1 VSAMKAPRT
10 VISTA
15 LTLAAIT
22 HASASFA
29 ATDFGAKGPEA
40 TTTSNLPAG
49 AATGGKLVVPNGA
62 GPYPILVAS
71 HGFSASSANQL
82 GWAEHFASYGF
93 VVAVPDFPGG
103 LSPDHVKNGDTIV
116 TLVNDV
122 ATAVPKADKTR
133 IGFEG
138 HSAGGLA
145 TTLAA
150 AKVKPGAVVLFD
162 PVDNGGR
169 GKTAFATL
177 CSPTLVLFANAGTC
191 NNSAGW
197 KAFGAA
203 TTGPLTLASV
213 VGGSHCDG
221 ENASR
226 GVACSLFC
234 QQSGADPARQTVH
247 AKYATAHFM
256 AVLKNDADAKALLA
270 DTALAGDTA
279 LSDTSVKAGAPCS
292 GTTPGSDAG
301 PTTDGGSTPTPT
313 PTGTTPGTPGTPGTP
328 NNPGGSPSA
337 QPEDGAATESGCSA
351 GPGAA
356 SGSIGAVALGLAV
369 GLVAVGRARR
379 RTR

>member
-1 VSAMKAPRT
+1 MKAPRT

-15 LTLAAIT
+15 LTLASIAY
-22 HASASFA
+22 ASPSLA

-40 TTTSNLPAG
+40 TTTANLPAG
-49 AATGGKLVVPNGA
+49 AATGGKLVTPNGA

-71 HGFSASSANQL
+71 HGFLGSSANQV

-93 VVAVPDFPGG
+93 VVAVPDFGG
-103 LSPDHVKNGDTIV
+103 TDHVKNGDTIV

-133 IGFEG
+133 VGFEG

-145 TTLAA
+145 STLAA

-177 CSPTLVLFANAGTC
+177 CSPTLVLFANAGQC
-191 NNSAGW
+191 NVNAEW
-197 KAFGAA
+197 KGFGPA
-203 TTGPLTLASV
+203 TSGPLTLATV
-213 VGGSHCDG
+213 VGASHCDG
-221 ENASR
+221 ENAAR
-226 GVACSLFC
+226 ALCGTPVIGC
-234 QQSGADPARQTVH
+234 GAAASPARQTVH
-247 AKYATAHFM
+247 AKYAIAHFM

-270 DTALAGDTA
+270 EAALAGDSA
-279 LSDTSVKAGAPCS
+279 LSDTSVKGGAPCS
-292 GTTPGSDAG
+292 GTTPGGDAG
-301 PTTDGGSTPTPT
+301 PGKDGGSTPIPT

-328 NNPGGSPSA
+328 NPGGSPSA
-337 QPEDGAATESGCSA
+337 QPEDGAATESGCNA

-356 SGSIGAVALGLAV
+356 SGSFGAVALGLAV
-369 GLVAVGRARR
+369 GLVALGRARR